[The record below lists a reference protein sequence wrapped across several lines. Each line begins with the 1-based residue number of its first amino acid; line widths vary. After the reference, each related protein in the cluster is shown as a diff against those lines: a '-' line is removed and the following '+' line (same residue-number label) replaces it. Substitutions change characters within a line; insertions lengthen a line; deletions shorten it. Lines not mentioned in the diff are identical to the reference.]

1 MNELE
6 NKKESLSRRLERK
19 LQIIPVIGEELAIIP
34 SLVMLIKQYFK
45 KEYFDF
51 PLGSLIAIIIIFA
64 YLLYPLD
71 LIPDAIIGLGQL
83 DDIGVFLASWKLI
96 KSDVSDYRK
105 WRDT

>member
-1 MNELE
+1 MNEPE
-6 NKKESLSRRLERK
+6 NKKESFSRRLERK
-19 LQIIPVIGEELAIIP
+19 LQIIPVVGADLSIIP
-34 SLVMLIKQYFK
+34 SLVTLTKQYFK
-45 KEYFDF
+45 KEYPEF

-71 LIPDAIIGLGQL
+71 IIPDAILGLGQL
-83 DDIGVFLASWKLI
+83 DDLGVFLACWKLI